1 MLRWLSVRDDFV
13 MKYQVASRIGVL
25 GAEAAFIILGR
36 ARQLEA
42 EGRSIVHLEIGEP
55 DFDTPEHIKQAAIK
69 ALEEGYTHYTPTPG
83 LPELREAVAESA
95 KKELGIDVDW
105 AKNAVIT
112 VGGKEAVFA
121 ALMTL
126 LNPGDEVL
134 YPNPGYPAYES
145 VARLAG
151 AKTIPIKLREENQ
164 FRVDPEELNEMV
176 TRRTKMIVLNS
187 PENPCGSV
195 LTHKDVK
202 GIAEIAVD
210 KDIYIVSDEIYKH
223 IIYGG
228 SRHFSPA
235 AEPGALD
242 NTIIVDGFSKTFA
255 MTGWRLGYLIAP
267 EQVVPPTVTL
277 LNNMTS
283 CPAAFAQKAAVAA
296 LRGPMEPVRKMVQ
309 KYEERRRAV
318 VSEVNKIEHLH
329 VFEPPGTFYAFVNAR
344 EVLSKAGMNSE
355 DFCKRT
361 LEKQGVALLHGSAMG
376 SFGEGYVRISF
387 ANSVENIVE
396 GVRRL
401 ASAVEGVYK

>member
-1 MLRWLSVRDDFV
+1 
-13 MKYQVASRIGVL
+13 MKHQVASRIGVL
-25 GAEAAFIILGR
+25 GAEAAFVILGR
-36 ARQLEA
+36 AKQLEA

-55 DFDTPEHIKQAAIK
+55 DFDTPEHIKQAAVK

-83 LPELREAVAESA
+83 IPELREAVAESA
-95 KKELGIDVDW
+95 KKELGIDVEW
-105 AKNAVIT
+105 ANNVVIT

-121 ALMTL
+121 VLMTL

-151 AKTIPIKLREENQ
+151 AKTVPIRLREENE
-164 FRVDPEELNEMV
+164 FRVDPDELNQMV
-176 TRRTKMIVLNS
+176 SRRTKMIILNS

-195 LTHKDVK
+195 LTHDDVK

-210 KDIYIVSDEIYKH
+210 KDIYMVSDEIYKH

-242 NTIIVDGFSKTFA
+242 NTVIVDGFSKSFA

-267 EQVVPPTVTL
+267 KQLVPSAVKL

-283 CPAAFAQKAAVAA
+283 CPVAFAQKAAVAA

-309 KYEERRRAV
+309 KYEERSKAV

-329 VFEPPGTFYAFVNAR
+329 VLEPPGTFYAFVNAQ

-355 DFCKRT
+355 DFCRGT

-387 ANSVENIVE
+387 ANSIENIRE

-401 ASAVEGVYK
+401 ASAVENIYK